1 MRLCSRCTGILLGS
15 IIFPLLPVRSTW
27 QIAIVLVA
35 AFLADALTQLVGL
48 RTSNNWLRFSTGVGF
63 SVAIISLVGGAVSY
77 WTFSETVVDWAA
89 PPLVAVTVTMYPP
102 DGVPRYIWLLPP
114 RSLAQ
119 EVRAKPMKTSTP
131 IPSNASKK
139 TQVITIPALA
149 AK

>member
-77 WTFSETVVDWAA
+77 WMVTVTFVVCVV
-89 PPLVAVTVTMYPP
+89 PPLEAVTVA
-102 DGVPRYIWLLPP
+102 V
-114 RSLAQ
+114 
-119 EVRAKPMKTSTP
+119 
-131 IPSNASKK
+131 
-139 TQVITIPALA
+139 
-149 AK
+149 